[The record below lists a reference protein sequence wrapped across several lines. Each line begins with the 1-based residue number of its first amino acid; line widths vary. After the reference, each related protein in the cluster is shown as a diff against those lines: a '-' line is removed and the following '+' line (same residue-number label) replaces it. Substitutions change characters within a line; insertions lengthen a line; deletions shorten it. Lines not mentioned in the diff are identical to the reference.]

1 MKPITKLIFSFI
13 CLAAAFFIFYRYSFK
28 KTEPPKLKESYFY
41 CEPCDKE
48 FLSASGTP
56 TAKCPTC
63 GATTTIYSFRKRCK
77 KCGHEFT
84 QFQLD
89 TSTNMTRFPG
99 GTWNS
104 GFSSYRP
111 CPECGNE
118 DLLSLP
124 PDEEVSGGHN

>member
-1 MKPITKLIFSFI
+1 MKATGKLIFAII
-13 CLAAAFFIFYRYSFK
+13 CLAVAFFLFYHYNIR
-28 KTEPPKLKESYFY
+28 EPEPAKLKDSYFY

-63 GATTTIYSFRKRCK
+63 GGVTTIYSFRKRCK
-77 KCGHEFT
+77 NCGHEFT

-89 TSTNMTRFPG
+89 TSTNLPRYPG
-99 GTWNS
+99 GSWNP
-104 GFSSYRP
+104 YLTTNRP
-111 CPECGNE
+111 CPKCESH

-124 PDEEVSGGHN
+124 PDENP